1 MKMLEEASN
10 LENIEVFTPGGVS
23 IGNITSVE
31 IDSETAEIANI
42 FLEETNEKLVEEG
55 SSILIPFRWIQAV
68 GDIIILRYFPEDIPI
83 RSMEDLGLD
92 EYRY

>member
-1 MKMLEEASN
+1 MKMLEEASH
-10 LENIEVFTPGGVS
+10 LENLEVFTPWGVS
-23 IGNITSVE
+23 IGTATSVE
-31 IDSETAEIANI
+31 IESETAEIANI

-55 SSILIPFRWIQAV
+55 SSILIPYRWVQAV
-68 GDIIILRYFPEDIPI
+68 GDIIILRYFPEDLPI

>member
-10 LENIEVFTPGGVS
+10 LENIEVFTPWGVS